1 MAQSTTL
8 PLPLCS
14 HLMVS
19 RESPLSL
26 TKDIMASMMAMKP
39 ASACSLPCA
48 VNTGRPAV
56 SIDHFDNWALLN
68 IMYVREAFPLI
79 FMVRGK
85 PFLLPL

>member
-8 PLPLCS
+8 PLPSCS

-19 RESPLSL
+19 RESPLFL
-26 TKDIMASMMAMKP
+26 TKDIMASMMAMNP

-56 SIDHFDNWALLN
+56 SIDRFDNWSLLHV
-68 IMYVREAFPLI
+68 MCVRKHFP
-79 FMVRGK
+79 
-85 PFLLPL
+85 